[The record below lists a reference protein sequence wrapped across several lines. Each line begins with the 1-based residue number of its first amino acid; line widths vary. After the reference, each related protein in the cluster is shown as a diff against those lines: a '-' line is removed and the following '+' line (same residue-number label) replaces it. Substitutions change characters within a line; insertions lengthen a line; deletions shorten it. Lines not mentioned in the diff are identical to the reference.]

1 MSSFKKR
8 MNATNIKLIVSFVL
22 IAMLSL
28 AVVFAFV
35 KIDKNE
41 KTKTLGA
48 NSFTYAIGILDSEG
62 NYEQGTTSIYTKDY
76 HSVDGLTV
84 ELKDDATVTY
94 KVFFYDENE
103 DFVGVASDLSGISD
117 IVENAN
123 SVEYF
128 RVMITPTND
137 AEVSFFEI
145 DDYAGQLTITIN
157 K

>member
-8 MNATNIKLIVSFVL
+8 MSATNIKLIVSFVL
-22 IAMLSL
+22 IAILSI

-35 KIDKNE
+35 KIDRNE

-62 NYEQGTTSIYTKDY
+62 DYEQGTTSIYTKDY
-76 HSVDGLTV
+76 HSVDGLTIEV
-84 ELKDDATVTY
+84 KDDATVTY
-94 KVFFYDENE
+94 KVFFYDENQ
-103 DFVGVASDLSGISD
+103 DFINMSSDLSEVPD
-117 IVENAN
+117 NA
-123 SVEYF
+123 EYF

-145 DDYAGQLTITIN
+145 DDYAEQLTIRIN